1 MFRRWLLFLFLWIAL
16 FGVLRADEPSNP
28 TQDTSKPSK
37 SYVLT
42 RLDSICEGTLYDRG
56 DSYSVEFEGGGATS
70 VSKLD
75 VLFVGP
81 TLESVYR
88 FKESQTRT
96 EDVNEVLKLADWA
109 SRRRLT
115 NEALKTLNA
124 RLTTA
129 TDENE
134 QRALLKKIEALKYAE
149 AIREKARAASAQKT
163 SSETTNLTNRAS
175 ANALDPELEEWARE
189 VPVASLQLFSRKVQ
203 PVLQKRCGGVEC
215 HDESNDKSEFVV
227 KPKAIGTAA
236 REALLQNLRASL
248 DYVDFDNLS
257 ASPLVNHPVVV
268 GVDGERVYPFG
279 ADRSS
284 AKDCRAFLDWVASL
298 EKEKKLSELTKKT
311 RISAPEST
319 SNGVASPIATPQSP
333 VRRESFADLFN
344 ETPNANVPN
353 DPNANNAPV
362 DDVLRFGV
370 TREALEQEK
379 AKASEDVN
387 STESRLKRGGVIPN
401 KEYRDEYDPNIFNDR
416 YGRNAVR

>member
-1 MFRRWLLFLFLWIAL
+1 
-16 FGVLRADEPSNP
+16 
-28 TQDTSKPSK
+28 
-37 SYVLT
+37 
-42 RLDSICEGTLYDRG
+42 
-56 DSYSVEFEGGGATS
+56 
-70 VSKLD
+70 
-75 VLFVGP
+75 LFVGP

-109 SRRRLT
+109 SRNRST

-124 RLTTA
+124 RLMTS

-149 AIREKARAASAQKT
+149 AIREKARAASERKAT
-163 SSETTNLTNRAS
+163 TETTNLTNRPS

-203 PVLQKRCGGVEC
+203 PVLQKRCAGGDC
-215 HDESNDKSEFVV
+215 HDESSDKSGFVV
-227 KPKAIGTAA
+227 KPKAIGVAA
-236 REALLQNLRASL
+236 REALLLNLRTSL
-248 DYVDFDNLS
+248 EYVDFDNLG

-284 AKDCRAFLDWVASL
+284 AKDCNAFLDWVASL
-298 EKEKKLSELTKKT
+298 DKDKKLGELTKKT
-311 RISAPEST
+311 RVSAPEST
-319 SNGVASPIATPQSP
+319 SIDVVSTTPQVP
-333 VRRESFADLFN
+333 VRRESFAELFN
-344 ETPNANVPN
+344 ETANASNVPN
-353 DPNANNAPV
+353 EPNATNAPV

-370 TREALEQEK
+370 TREALAREK

-387 STESRLKRGGVIPN
+387 STEARLKRVGVIPN
-401 KEYRDEYDPNIFNDR
+401 KEYRDEYDPNIFNDH
-416 YGRNAVR
+416 YGRNAPR